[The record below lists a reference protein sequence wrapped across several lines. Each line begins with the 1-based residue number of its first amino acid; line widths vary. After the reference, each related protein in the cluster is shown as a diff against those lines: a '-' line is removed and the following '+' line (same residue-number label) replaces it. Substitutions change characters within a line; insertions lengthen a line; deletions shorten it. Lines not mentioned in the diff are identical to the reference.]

1 MHFWYDG
8 VVRLVTYIIDMISR
22 THAQF
27 IRNESL
33 GLTFKT
39 NQQLGI
45 DDPSVS
51 QLNWSNSAR
60 IFIISRPDR
69 TFLSRTTNGSLARL
83 QRNAWILESS
93 SLSSA
98 RKSPAETLKT
108 ELCTKTWTLK
118 GIHWILRSKSAEATH
133 TWEGIF
139 HLQGQCG
146 QEEWLQWQVILWTC
160 TLYVSIILSF
170 NTGMLLHYWLL
181 PQNYCWAW
189 PAECLKTATDKTR
202 CR

>member
-69 TFLSRTTNGSLARL
+69 TFYLEQPMGPLLGYKEMLNSWIIVSQLCKEIASRDRA
-83 QRNAWILESS
+83 
-93 SLSSA
+93 
-98 RKSPAETLKT
+98 
-108 ELCTKTWTLK
+108 
-118 GIHWILRSKSAEATH
+118 
-133 TWEGIF
+133 
-139 HLQGQCG
+139 
-146 QEEWLQWQVILWTC
+146 
-160 TLYVSIILSF
+160 LY
-170 NTGMLLHYWLL
+170 
-181 PQNYCWAW
+181 
-189 PAECLKTATDKTR
+189 
-202 CR
+202 